1 MSDHDYH
8 GVFYHAT
15 AVAPDYVGI
24 DAVVDAAKT
33 DERAKCRAELLDVVA
48 EVERIARDD
57 YGSALDVLY
66 DFTKEAFG
74 GE

>member
-1 MSDHDYH
+1 MSGHYDEDH
-8 GVFYHAT
+8 G
-15 AVAPDYVGI
+15 YVPGTPRLRPLL
-24 DAVVDAAKT
+24 AAKEAAIRA
-33 DERAKCRAELLDVVA
+33 DERAKCRAELRDAVA